1 MGCGTVVVIVHA
13 PHGPVLGSIPTLLY
27 GRGRKF
33 LHSTP
38 MAFTFGWHI
47 RSSPMASTLGWD
59 IRSAPWP
66 AFRTTLPRCRYR
78 YRGCLTL
85 HVVPPK
91 SHTYTITYIHNHTHT
106 HTHIHAHIPH
116 THTHIHAHIHAHAC
130 TCINKGTY
138 AHRIHRTAHRVSR
151 ETTHTAHNAV
161 TQSPVR
167 PKEDALRFR
176 TVTGECSLHSF
187 MQQTVG
193 KLRPP
198 TAAPGPT
205 SRRLAC

>member
-1 MGCGTVVVIVHA
+1 VTRHGEGKAINHSQVMGCGTVVVIVHA

-59 IRSAPWP
+59 IRSARWP

-106 HTHIHAHIPH
+106 HTHPIHLSSGGSY
-116 THTHIHAHIHAHAC
+116 T
-130 TCINKGTY
+130 TCARQSAPQTSR
-138 AHRIHRTAHRVSR
+138 HRI
-151 ETTHTAHNAV
+151 
-161 TQSPVR
+161 
-167 PKEDALRFR
+167 LC
-176 TVTGECSLHSF
+176 G
-187 MQQTVG
+187 
-193 KLRPP
+193 
-198 TAAPGPT
+198 
-205 SRRLAC
+205 